1 MIDKAF
7 WQEVN
12 KAWTRESKTSFI
24 YKSGKSSE
32 FAPELKAF
40 GGMFDEVETDGD
52 FELDFGSGG
61 TAGGFGAGGFGTSG
75 YGAGDGS
82 FSVGGTGFGGAGVA
96 GRESVEVKPRLDN
109 EQFMAIIEKRNL
121 PSFAE
126 ACDMLIACKLPAK
139 MEDVY
144 NNLSDEMRTL
154 QEAITKFTD
163 IYKTDMTE
171 FYEYYIPETLELA
184 SAYLEYVNAKVDPA
198 VISETEDELMQSSEK
213 LLIALQDK
221 KSELYKFG
229 SMELK
234 ARAQALDSL
243 MSQDG
248 HVSPEFRL

>member
-12 KAWTRESKTSFI
+12 NAWIKESKTSFI

-40 GGMFDEVETDGD
+40 GGMFDEIEIDGD
-52 FELDFGSGG
+52 FELDFGSS
-61 TAGGFGAGGFGTSG
+61 GGFGVGAGGFNGVGGSFG
-75 YGAGDGS
+75 SAGAG
-82 FSVGGTGFGGAGVA
+82 TGDSGVT
-96 GRESVEVKPRLDN
+96 EMKPKLDN
-109 EQFMAIIEKRNL
+109 EQFMALIERRNL

-126 ACDMLIACKLPAK
+126 ACDMLIKCKLPAK

-234 ARAQALDSL
+234 ARAQALESL

-248 HVSPEFRL
+248 HVNPEYRL